1 MIKIYINFYLRED
14 YRRIMND
21 REITFYLLGVLGDS
35 TKMEALD
42 ALKSLTK
49 LSDNEINEIF
59 NEIDIFN
66 ESMLNKHHE

>member
-1 MIKIYINFYLRED
+1 
-14 YRRIMND
+14 MND

-59 NEIDIFN
+59 DEIINFN